1 MRVINF
7 NAGPAA
13 LPLQVLERARD
24 ELLDFRG
31 TGMSILE
38 MSHRG
43 AVFESVLAETVERLR
58 RLLQLPDSHEVL
70 FMQGGASL
78 QFALLPL
85 NFLPSGATADYV
97 VTGAWGEKALKEA
110 QGVGRARAAVSTREE
125 GGYRRVPAPSELQLD
140 PSAAYVHLTSNETI
154 DGVQFHAF
162 PDTGSVP
169 AVCDMS
175 SDFLWRPL
183 DLSPFSLVYAG
194 AQKNVG
200 PSGLVVVIARK
211 DFLARGRKDLPTILR
226 YGTHAEA
233 GSLYNTPNTFG
244 IYLVRNV
251 LEWLEGQGG
260 LPAMEARNR
269 AKAAAVYAAVD
280 GSGGFYRCPVEQGSR
295 SVMNPV
301 FRTPSD
307 ALDAAFV
314 KQAEAAGMV
323 GLKGHRAVGGIR
335 ASLYNAVS
343 ETDARTLAAFMAT
356 FASRKG

>member
-13 LPLQVLERARD
+13 LPLPVLERTRD

-43 AVFESVLAETVERLR
+43 ADFESVLGDAVVRLR
-58 RLLQLPDSHEVL
+58 RLLQLPGTHEVL

-78 QFALLPL
+78 QFALVPL
-85 NFLPSGATADYV
+85 NFLPAGAGADYV

-110 QGVGRARAAVSTREE
+110 QAVGRARAALNCKQD
-125 GGYRRVPAPSELQLD
+125 GAFRRVPGPGELQLD
-140 PSAAYVHLTSNETI
+140 PAAAYVHLTSNETI
-154 DGVQFHAF
+154 DGVQFHDF
-162 PDTGSVP
+162 PPAGGVP

-175 SDFLWRPL
+175 SDFLWQPV

-200 PSGLVVVIARK
+200 PSGLVVVVARK
-211 DFLARGRKDLPTILR
+211 EFLARGRKDLPAILR

-244 IYLVRNV
+244 IYLVRHV
-251 LEWLEGQGG
+251 LEWLEGEGG
-260 LPAMEARNR
+260 LSAMEARNR
-269 AKAAAVYAAVD
+269 AKAAAVYGAVD
-280 GSGGFYRCPVEQGSR
+280 GSGGFYRCPVETASR

-301 FRTPSD
+301 FRTPSE

-314 KQAEAAGMV
+314 QGAKAAGMV

-343 ETDARTLAAFMAT
+343 LEDARALAGFMEAFA
-356 FASRKG
+356 RQHG

>member
-1 MRVINF
+1 MRVLNF

-13 LPLQVLERARD
+13 LPLPVLERARD

-43 AVFESVLAETVERLR
+43 ADFEAVLADAVARLR
-58 RLLQLPDSHEVL
+58 RLLQLPDTHEVL
-70 FMQGGASL
+70 FLQGGASL
-78 QFALLPL
+78 QFALVPL
-85 NFLPSGATADYV
+85 NFLPAGATADYV

-110 QGVGRARAAVSTREE
+110 QAVGRARAAVSTKQD
-125 GGYRRVPAPSELQLD
+125 GVYCRVPGPAELQLD

-154 DGVQFHAF
+154 DGVQFQAL
-162 PDTGSVP
+162 PGTGPIP
-169 AVCDMS
+169 AVWDMS
-175 SDFLWRPL
+175 SDFLWRPV
-183 DLSPFSLVYAG
+183 DLSGCALAYAG

-200 PSGLVVVIARK
+200 PSGLVVVIARR
-211 DFLARGRKDLPTILR
+211 DFLGRGRKELPAILR
-226 YGTHAEA
+226 YATHAEA

-244 IYLVRNV
+244 IYLVRLV

-260 LPAMEARNR
+260 LAALEARNR
-269 AKAAAVYAAVD
+269 AKAAAVYGAVD
-280 GSGGFYRCPVEQGSR
+280 GSGGFYRCPVAPAAR

-301 FRTPSD
+301 FRTPSE

-314 KQAEAAGMV
+314 KEAEAAGMV
-323 GLKGHRAVGGIR
+323 GLRGHRSVGGIR

-343 ETDARTLAAFMAT
+343 EADARTLAAFMGT
-356 FASRKG
+356 FARLHA